1 MITPR
6 LLGFLLLGLA
16 TAGCQNKQSSDTDA
30 TSDAST
36 VAVTDATSNT
46 VTDATSEAASD
57 TTSEATSDAT
67 SDTTTDATSVGEPT
81 STTDGPTS
89 TTGEAPA
96 ECACINTDEF
106 GGGSYTCATDGG
118 CGPVEAF
125 CDANNL
131 DEMDVICEGWG
142 AFSVDPVVLDC
153 ALDRLIAGTPGL
165 VWWHIGSNGPGD
177 YGGFVDII
185 GDRAGIGRN
194 YEYFDLGGSDTAAGM
209 VTLKDA
215 AYFEGCKAVSDP
227 ELKFTCMRDWWT
239 APPTNLCDDFSQVSD
254 D

>member
-1 MITPR
+1 MITQR
-6 LLGFLLLGLA
+6 LPGFSLLVLVA
-16 TAGCQNKQSSDTDA
+16 AGCQPKQSSDTDA

-46 VTDATSEAASD
+46 AT
-57 TTSEATSDAT
+57 DAT
-67 SDTTTDATSVGEPT
+67 SDTTTGTTSDTTSDTTTVVEPTSTTGGPT

-89 TTGEAPA
+89 TTGEPA
-96 ECACINTDEF
+96 VECACINKDQF
-106 GGGSYTCATDGG
+106 GADSYTCATDGG

-194 YEYFDLGGSDTAAGM
+194 YQYFDLGGSDTAAGM

-215 AYFEGCKAVSDP
+215 AYFEGCKAESDP